1 MFKNI
6 YVPNIYVFY
15 VRNTFKYLMFAISK
29 INTLLVAVYI
39 DNPFESNCT
48 FDSKILQMFIYF
60 TLVISSKIDPELI
73 RRDGLESAW
82 DYLNSIIVF
91 QWKYLDLF
99 VCINISII
107 KASKQ

>member
-1 MFKNI
+1 M
-6 YVPNIYVFY
+6 FY
-15 VRNTFKYLMFAISK
+15 VLNTFKYLMFAISK

-60 TLVISSKIDPELI
+60 TLIISSKIDPELI
-73 RRDGLESAW
+73 RRDGLKSAW
-82 DYLNSIIVF
+82 DYINSIIVF

-99 VCINISII
+99 VCINIYII